1 MRGEVKFWRDLERK
15 DLKHYTAVLL
25 NLIFKMRDSL
35 QREEKL
41 LNSKRLKE
49 RIILAL

>member
-15 DLKHYTAVLL
+15 DLKHYTAVVL
-25 NLIFKMRDSL
+25 NLIFKMRDTL
-35 QREEKL
+35 QRKKL
-41 LNSKRLKE
+41 LNSKRLKK